1 MCFTPM
7 GVLDTAAFIREIEGH
22 PLLHS
27 LEQEATLSLPKGMS
41 ISIWTRGAC
50 QGTVERHSHRVM
62 TIGCKVPLIIAR
74 QPERTR

>member
-7 GVLDTAAFIREIEGH
+7 GVLDMAAFIREIEGH

-27 LEQEATLSLPKGMS
+27 LEQKARLSLPKGMS
-41 ISIWTRGAC
+41 INLWTRGAC
-50 QGTVERHSHRVM
+50 QGTVGRNAHPVM